1 MLQQNWTFVVFF
13 FFSDEKKQMY
23 IQARTI
29 EDQVTAS
36 NVESFELKDDPQR
49 PKVAHRRKG
58 SMQ

>member
-1 MLQQNWTFVVFF
+1 
-13 FFSDEKKQMY
+13 MY

-36 NVESFELKDDPQR
+36 NVKSFELKDDPR
-49 PKVAHRRKG
+49 TPKVAHRRKG

>member
-1 MLQQNWTFVVFF
+1 
-13 FFSDEKKQMY
+13 MY